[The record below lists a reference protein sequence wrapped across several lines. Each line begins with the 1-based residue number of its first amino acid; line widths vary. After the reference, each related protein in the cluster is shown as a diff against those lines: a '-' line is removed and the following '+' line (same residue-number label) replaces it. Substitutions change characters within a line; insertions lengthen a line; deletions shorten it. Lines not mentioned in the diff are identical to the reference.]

1 MLKIV
6 KANPM
11 LPAVTA
17 QDVGRDLCQKRQ
29 DVVQII
35 GEKPT
40 LDTIAWIF
48 QRIPDMFTA
57 RFRDASLI
65 VCRAGDPTGRT
76 EAEEHGFEMASAVL
90 KRMPLAH

>member
-6 KANPM
+6 KANPL
-11 LPAVTA
+11 LPAITA
-17 QDVGRDLCQKRQ
+17 QDVGRDLCHRRQ

-35 GEKPT
+35 GERPT
-40 LDTIAWIF
+40 LENIAWIF

-57 RFRDASLI
+57 RFRDTSLI
-65 VCRAGDPTGRT
+65 VCRAGDPSGRSET
-76 EAEEHGFEMASAVL
+76 EERNVELAVPVL